1 MSLSVTCHMSSNSKA
16 LTGIRVFIPKAQR
29 FHMSAFFFPC
39 LPVHTET
46 VTHSLIL
53 AIMSHKLHTFCFV
66 LLTIHYVH
74 LGALCSHSN
83 CQIRFYGPDC
93 QHNFHFTS
101 PSLSSILSLMV
112 LISLPP
118 TYFCTFLLSLLHI
131 ILNRFFFFL
140 RRRHLV

>member
-1 MSLSVTCHMSSNSKA
+1 
-16 LTGIRVFIPKAQR
+16 
-29 FHMSAFFFPC
+29 
-39 LPVHTET
+39 
-46 VTHSLIL
+46 
-53 AIMSHKLHTFCFV
+53 MSHKLHTFCFV

-118 TYFCTFLLSLLHI
+118 TYFCTFLLSLPHI
-131 ILNRFFFFL
+131 ILNRFFFFFTSQAFSVKYL
-140 RRRHLV
+140 KHFSIKFEIILKITQCALNWVDLICRRASWK